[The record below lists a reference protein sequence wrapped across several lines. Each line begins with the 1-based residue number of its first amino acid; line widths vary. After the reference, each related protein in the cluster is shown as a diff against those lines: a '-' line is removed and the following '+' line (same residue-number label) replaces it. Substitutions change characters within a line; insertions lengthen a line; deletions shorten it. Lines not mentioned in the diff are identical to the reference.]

1 MSLINTTSRTISA
14 ILLLITIFIGTS
26 SKAQQPNVDITL
38 VDNGNNELEVRVRP
52 DGPFD
57 GIFSSLVF
65 TIKWTASDSADLGF
79 VQQVMPESGYIPT
92 SKSGDQTDTLG
103 DRYQIFAGFGDF
115 PLSNFGASWTA
126 NTEYAIMTI
135 PVLNNSSTFE
145 IVNDAWTAGFNG
157 DYFISLAGQNRTGII
172 YPTISTSVPMGP
184 EQAYNVNIVPNPNQ
198 GEFTMEFFTTDKT
211 EDYVIELVN
220 SVGQGLYTKQL
231 DDFSG
236 EYRYEFNLSAESSGV
251 YFLKISG
258 EKDSSV
264 YRVVVN

>member
-1 MSLINTTSRTISA
+1 MNIFNTLSKAISSA
-14 ILLLITIFIGTS
+14 LLLCAIFVSTS
-26 SKAQQPNVDITL
+26 SIAQPNVDITL

-65 TIKWTASDSADLGF
+65 TIKWATVDGADLGAI
-79 VQQVMPESGYIPT
+79 QQGLPELGYIPT
-92 SKSGDQTDTLG
+92 NKSGDQTDTLG
-103 DRYQIFAGFGDF
+103 DRYQIFAGFGF
-115 PLSNFGASWTA
+115 NPLSTFGASWTA

-157 DYFISLAGQNRTGII
+157 DYYVSLAGQNKTGII

-184 EQAYNVNIVPNPNQ
+184 QQDHFVNIVPNPNQ
-198 GEFTMEFFTTDKT
+198 GEFTMEFITDHSD
-211 EDYVIELVN
+211 DYIIELVN
-220 SVGQGLYTKQL
+220 SVGQVIYTKQL

-236 EYRYEFNLSAESSGV
+236 EYRYEFDLSAESAGV
-251 YFLKISG
+251 YFLKITG
-258 EKDSSV
+258 EKDNSV
-264 YRVVVN
+264 HRVVVK